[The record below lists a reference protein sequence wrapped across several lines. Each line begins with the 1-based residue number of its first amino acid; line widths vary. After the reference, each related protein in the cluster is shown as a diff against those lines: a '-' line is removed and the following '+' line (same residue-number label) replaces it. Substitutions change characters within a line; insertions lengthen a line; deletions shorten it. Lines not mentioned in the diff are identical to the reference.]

1 MLYNEAGSNTLLWS
15 RVDLGHKMPS
25 VCLLW
30 CDYGTVVFRWL
41 NRRTRWIHP
50 KIPARKSQGH
60 KKSET
65 RGIDPRKNDRSFYE
79 WPNSIPFPFL
89 IIFSPHALA
98 TKPVFFPWHFFW
110 SFPGLLQTS
119 IDKGI
124 AFSLPFL
131 CLLHQA
137 AAKTDSLSLNLKL
150 SFFFNWVIPA
160 RSGWVPSPE
169 WLAFTHQLV
178 HPVSSESWCVTG
190 RQTANIQGLLHQTA
204 TSSAKDALSLSL
216 STLVELGHTPKV
228 YVAGLRSRC
237 SFFLHPDKNSLLSI
251 LSKKS
256 TETCL
261 KLDNV
266 KGSFYCWQI
275 SSTILRGT
283 WNECT
288 SGTPIGKHRWSHSCH
303 K

>member
-41 NRRTRWIHP
+41 KRRTRWIHP

-60 KKSET
+60 KKSEAP
-65 RGIDPRKNDRSFYE
+65 GIDPRKNDRSFYE

-178 HPVSSESWCVTG
+178 RPVSSESWCVTG
-190 RQTANIQGLLHQTA
+190 RQLTSKVFSTRQPLALQRMLFPFLSPPLWSWDTHRKCMWLVWGAAAPSSCTQTRTPYWA
-204 TSSAKDALSLSL
+204 YWARNQQKPVSNWTMSKALSTAGKSVAPFLE
-216 STLVELGHTPKV
+216 ELGMNARQAH
-228 YVAGLRSRC
+228 
-237 SFFLHPDKNSLLSI
+237 
-251 LSKKS
+251 
-256 TETCL
+256 
-261 KLDNV
+261 
-266 KGSFYCWQI
+266 Q
-275 SSTILRGT
+275 
-283 WNECT
+283 
-288 SGTPIGKHRWSHSCH
+288 
-303 K
+303 